1 MKKRIVR
8 ATALA
13 LVAVLVCSGRALAFL
28 GIGDVVFDPTNYAEA
43 VKQLIQMEQQYAQL
57 VQNYRMLRSQYEHLV
72 WMAKRVP
79 VNMAARYRV
88 PANPSQSFSAA
99 DASGVTSAWIAAVNN
114 GLSVPAGYLEA
125 TERLIASSAVFSKL
139 PSEQRA
145 HWKAGYG
152 TVELTDGANVTALE
166 TVGRMRASAEATAAA
181 IQHLEDDSLSSDPD
195 MNTQIAVLNKIN
207 AAHLV
212 SVRTTQDTNQLL
224 VALAEQQ
231 VLQAKRVRDAEARG
245 FNQQARFVAEGK
257 SILTAQAAGASQAM
271 RDWRMP

>member
-1 MKKRIVR
+1 MKKRLVR
-8 ATALA
+8 ATAIA
-13 LVAVLVCSGRALAFL
+13 IVAMLVSSGRALAFL

-88 PANPSQSFSAA
+88 ASAPWQSFEAGE
-99 DASGVTSAWIAAVNN
+99 ASGATSAWIAAVNN
-114 GLSVPAGYLEA
+114 GLAVPAGYLEA
-125 TERLIASSAVFSKL
+125 TERLVAGVSAVSNL
-139 PSEQRA
+139 PVEQRA

-152 TVELTDGANVTALE
+152 TVELTDGANVHALE
-166 TVGRMRASAEATAAA
+166 TVGRLRANASAVEAA

-212 SVRTTQDTNQLL
+212 SVRATRDTNELL

-245 FNQQARFVAEGK
+245 FNQQARFAAEGK
-257 SILTAQAAGASQAM
+257 SILVTQAAGASQAM
-271 RDWRMP
+271 HDWRMP